1 MCIRDSQYDGGIY
14 TGNSMST
21 NQYPDEGIKDTD
33 IVEEKLPPEDL
44 TIQSTAEKNIE
55 NEDNYK

>member
-1 MCIRDSQYDGGIY
+1 
-14 TGNSMST
+14 MST
-21 NQYPDEGIKDTD
+21 NQSPDEGIKDTD
-33 IVEEKLPPEDL
+33 IIDEKLPPEDL